1 MHLFFTP
8 DLNGNQYTLNETESK
23 HCVRVLRLNEG
34 DKIQLVD
41 GKGSFFEAVIRHAH
55 PKACQVE
62 IIDAKHEVGRR
73 DFRLHIAIGPTKSID
88 RFEWFLEKSTEIGID
103 EITPLLCRYSE
114 RKSIKPARLESI
126 ITSAMKQSLKAYRP
140 VLNEMTSFQDFISQE
155 FDGEK
160 YIAHCEPTERKLFSH
175 ILPKGK
181 NVLILIGPEGDFS
194 PDEIQFAFDNGF
206 QPVSLG
212 ESRLRTE
219 TAGVVACHTVNLI
232 NELE

>member
-8 DLNGNQYTLNETESK
+8 DLNGNHYTLNETESK

-41 GKGSFFEAVIRHAH
+41 GKGSFFEAVIVAAH

-62 IIDAKHEVGRR
+62 ITDAQHGVGKR

-88 RFEWFLEKSTEIGID
+88 RFEWFLEKTTEIGID

-114 RKSIKPARLESI
+114 RKSIKPVRLGNI

-140 VLNEMTSFQDFISQE
+140 VLNEMTSFRDFVSQDF
-155 FDGEK
+155 DGGK
-160 YIAHCEPTERKLFSH
+160 YIAHCGPAERKLFSH

-181 NVLILIGPEGDFS
+181 DALILIGPEGDFS
-194 PDEIQFAFDNGF
+194 PEEIQLALNNGF
-206 QPVSLG
+206 HPVSLG

-232 NELE
+232 NELK